1 MTTAN
6 NRINHIENI
15 WTNAKQVYKIAKNI
29 INQRIKNKLPNLKI
43 RTQVWLDFQHI
54 QIEGP
59 SKKLALKQLGPFKI
73 LERTGPMNY
82 KLKLPPH

>member
-43 RTQVWLDFQHI
+43 RTQVWLDF
-54 QIEGP
+54 
-59 SKKLALKQLGPFKI
+59 
-73 LERTGPMNY
+73 
-82 KLKLPPH
+82 